1 MNFEIIF
8 SYPSWLVIICLLL
21 GVGYASILYYRNRVL
36 GKKAS
41 IALGVIRAVLI
52 FILAVLVLSP
62 MIERLVNIEEE
73 PMILF
78 VQDNTGSVKFGPDS
92 AYYLN
97 EYPDEVKSFKKDL
110 SRDYD
115 VRTYTFGESFKRN
128 DSFHFDEKVTNIS
141 DIFEGLQ
148 ISYSNRNVG
157 AVIIAS
163 DGIYNRGTNPVYAS
177 AANNFPIYSVS
188 LGDTVPHKDVI
199 LLGVHHNQITYLGNE
214 FPLLVDVE
222 ARECHGEATTLTV
235 SKDNEELFN
244 KTLNIDSDYY
254 FETAELTL
262 EAEEAGVQR
271 YHVSLSQVEGEISVA
286 NNSKDIFIEVLD
298 SRQKVLI
305 LSNAPHP
312 DVGAIKQSLEN
323 NENYEVESYVI
334 DEFDNNIEQ
343 YNLVVF
349 HQLPSSAHPR
359 PEVLQ
364 KVEDNDISRLFVIG
378 SQTNIRSFNNLE
390 TGIIITPRSEQ
401 FNEALADFNYRFGLF
416 SISQEAEDVLGS
428 LPPLFSPFANY
439 EASGNVNVFLNQ
451 KIGNVVT
458 EDPLMLFADAGVA
471 KTGII
476 AGEGIW
482 RWRLHN
488 YLHKQNHDIFDELLS
503 KTTQYLSVLADKSQL
518 RVFSDNIFYENEPV
532 TFSAEVYDHSYELI
546 NEPELHLTIYNEA
559 GVDYPFVFSRTSN
572 AYTLDAGMFSVGDYT
587 YEAMVRVGE
596 ESFTEKGEF
605 SVTPLNIEKLQT
617 IADHQLMYRLAVE
630 NDGKMFYPGQWDE
643 LQEEIKQ
650 REDIKPVLYSQK
662 KFDDAISLRSI
673 FFLILLLVSV
683 EWFVRKRSGT
693 Y

>member
-1 MNFEIIF
+1 M
-8 SYPSWLVIICLLL
+8 
-21 GVGYASILYYRNRVL
+21 
-36 GKKAS
+36 
-41 IALGVIRAVLI
+41 
-52 FILAVLVLSP
+52 
-62 MIERLVNIEEE
+62 
-73 PMILF
+73 
-78 VQDNTGSVKFGPDS
+78 
-92 AYYLN
+92 
-97 EYPDEVKSFKKDL
+97 
-110 SRDYD
+110 
-115 VRTYTFGESFKRN
+115 
-128 DSFHFDEKVTNIS
+128 
-141 DIFEGLQ
+141 
-148 ISYSNRNVG
+148 
-157 AVIIAS
+157 
-163 DGIYNRGTNPVYAS
+163 
-177 AANNFPIYSVS
+177 
-188 LGDTVPHKDVI
+188 
-199 LLGVHHNQITYLGNE
+199 
-214 FPLLVDVE
+214 
-222 ARECHGEATTLTV
+222 
-235 SKDNEELFN
+235 
-244 KTLNIDSDYY
+244 
-254 FETAELTL
+254 
-262 EAEEAGVQR
+262 
-271 YHVSLSQVEGEISVA
+271 EGEISVA